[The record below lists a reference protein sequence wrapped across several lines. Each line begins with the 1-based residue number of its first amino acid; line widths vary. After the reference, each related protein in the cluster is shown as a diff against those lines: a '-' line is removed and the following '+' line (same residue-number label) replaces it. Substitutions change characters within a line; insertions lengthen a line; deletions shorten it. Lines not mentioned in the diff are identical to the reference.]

1 MRNLFILALATLS
14 LVACTKT
21 EKCTTEAI
29 INDTPDMIS
38 NKGTKLSSFME
49 VKNIIPLENSDSCL
63 LGETEKVIKRDGI
76 IYVKSKGKPLTL
88 FDKSGKFLNTVGKI
102 GAGPEEYTQY
112 TDFDIDGESVY
123 IMTMNKIQV
132 YSRSGKWIK
141 SISIPFNAHG
151 LCLVKDRMLLFVLGD
166 EHVVHLWTKEGE
178 ELDGV
183 LDRNQSLR
191 LCRAISFYKYGDKL
205 LFPMGSSNELLMFD
219 PAEKNTFSHI
229 KYLSSFDLTN
239 EEEARLMEEDSQHE
253 DKLRSSG
260 CLGGLMTD
268 RTHVMFPLIKEDDPL
283 IWVKNLQN
291 GGSQAYHLSL
301 LENDITFGLV
311 ERFFYDN
318 VEDDCG
324 FLTYIQPYKLKECL
338 EKAGQNTES
347 PYFEMMQKAVEHTE
361 DESNPILI
369 EYTIKD

>member
-49 VKNIIPLENSDSCL
+49 VKNIIPLETSDSCL
-63 LGETEKVIKRDGI
+63 LGDIEKVIKRNGI

-102 GAGPEEYTQY
+102 GAGPEEYSFY
-112 TDFDIDGESVY
+112 FDFDSDGESIY
-123 IMTMNKIQV
+123 ILTISKIQV
-132 YSRSGKWIK
+132 YSRTGKWIK

-151 LCLVKDRMLLFVLGD
+151 LCLVKDKMLLFVLGD
-166 EHVVHLWTKEGE
+166 EHVVHLWTKDGE
-178 ELDGV
+178 EIDRV
-183 LDRNQSLR
+183 LERNQSLN
-191 LCRAISFYKYGDKL
+191 LNRAISFVKYGNNL
-205 LFPMGSSNELLMFD
+205 LFCLGDSNELLMYD
-219 PAEKNTFSHI
+219 PDGKDAFSRI
-229 KYLSSFDLTN
+229 KYLSSVNLTN
-239 EEEARLMEEDSQHE
+239 EEEVRQMKEDPQYE
-253 DKLRSSG
+253 DKLRRSG
-260 CLGGLMTD
+260 CLGQLLTD
-268 RTHVMFPLIKEDDPL
+268 RTHVLFPFIKESDPL
-283 IWVKNLQN
+283 IWIKNMQ
-291 GGSQAYHLSL
+291 GGQSWAYHLLS
-301 LENDITFGLV
+301 LENDITFDSA
-311 ERFFYDN
+311 EKFFYNN